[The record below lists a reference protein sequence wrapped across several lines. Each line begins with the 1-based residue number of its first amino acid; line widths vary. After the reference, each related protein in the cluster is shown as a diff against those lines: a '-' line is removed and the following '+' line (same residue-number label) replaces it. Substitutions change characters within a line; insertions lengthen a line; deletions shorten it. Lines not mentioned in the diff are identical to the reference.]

1 MKIFKYT
8 KVVGLAAIISI
19 GLSACSD
26 FLTEDSKTALPEE
39 KIYSDIDFV
48 ESNLQSIYKGWRGLF
63 TDRWLWE
70 QMVGTDE
77 IQSGAYQALKED
89 GMKRGALD
97 RYDALL
103 NSELSYPKEQW
114 NNRWPRVSES
124 AKIIQA
130 IEKNDEITPG
140 SKTAKLYGEACF
152 IRGCMSMEL
161 ALLFGRIP
169 ILDMNRIGTLGYGR
183 QPLADVWAF
192 IINDLENATRFLPEE
207 NEPGRATVYASS
219 MMLGYAYMAA
229 PEETGLRDFSKAAKA
244 LEKVVNG
251 PFKLVD
257 YWDLWDYNV
266 SNSAE
271 SIFEWQFSNTWPDNN
286 MIQFQIGSRAVQS
299 MGGDGCFMSGY
310 DHAVPTSWAYSDVE
324 DGGIWEDGDVRKE
337 ESIRYDFTWYGQT
350 PNLNSVAWEDLGDDH
365 DELKP
370 HIKKYEDFRTDSH
383 SGMGLNNMW
392 YSGKNIPF
400 LRLGNAILLYA
411 ECLNEM
417 GQTAAAVDQVNKIR
431 SRAWEFDLPS
441 DKAWSASMTQDQFRN
456 NIMTERVRELFGE
469 RWRKFDLIRT
479 NKFLEFVSTRNEW
492 AKRAKAIQQYNIV
505 WPIPLTEI
513 EQNDDISMDDQN
525 EGYR

>member
-26 FLTEDSKTALPEE
+26 FLTEDSKTALSEE

-161 ALLFGRIP
+161 ALLFGTMFLVVSIP
-169 ILDMNRIGTLGYGR
+169 
-183 QPLADVWAF
+183 
-192 IINDLENATRFLPEE
+192 
-207 NEPGRATVYASS
+207 
-219 MMLGYAYMAA
+219 
-229 PEETGLRDFSKAAKA
+229 
-244 LEKVVNG
+244 
-251 PFKLVD
+251 
-257 YWDLWDYNV
+257 
-266 SNSAE
+266 
-271 SIFEWQFSNTWPDNN
+271 
-286 MIQFQIGSRAVQS
+286 
-299 MGGDGCFMSGY
+299 
-310 DHAVPTSWAYSDVE
+310 
-324 DGGIWEDGDVRKE
+324 
-337 ESIRYDFTWYGQT
+337 
-350 PNLNSVAWEDLGDDH
+350 
-365 DELKP
+365 
-370 HIKKYEDFRTDSH
+370 FRT
-383 SGMGLNNMW
+383 
-392 YSGKNIPF
+392 
-400 LRLGNAILLYA
+400 
-411 ECLNEM
+411 
-417 GQTAAAVDQVNKIR
+417 T
-431 SRAWEFDLPS
+431 
-441 DKAWSASMTQDQFRN
+441 
-456 NIMTERVRELFGE
+456 
-469 RWRKFDLIRT
+469 
-479 NKFLEFVSTRNEW
+479 
-492 AKRAKAIQQYNIV
+492 
-505 WPIPLTEI
+505 
-513 EQNDDISMDDQN
+513 
-525 EGYR
+525 